1 MRCEKD
7 MKKIDI
13 FRNRRRGFTNN
24 NQGIVFMTVIFALIV
39 IVGGIVLLLVL
50 SQIIV
55 PLIILMVVIIIFSVV
70 LKRVWGVD
78 APRAIGKGV
87 MAVGTAGV
95 PYATK
100 GVGWFGKLIGK

>member
-1 MRCEKD
+1 
-7 MKKIDI
+7 MKKIEI
-13 FRNRRRGFTNN
+13 FNKKRRGLTGND
-24 NQGIVFMTVIFALIV
+24 QGVVIMTVIFALIV
-39 IVGGIVLLLVL
+39 IVGGIALLFML

-55 PLIILMVVIIIFSVV
+55 PLIILMVVVIIFSIV

-100 GVGWFGKLIGK
+100 GASWFTKLIGGK